1 VDDLQLLIQLYLP
14 TTAAGSF
21 FKKTGYE
28 KISRD
33 LAPGAI
39 QQTPEFVG
47 VCPVSAAFLAKRF
60 GR

>member
-1 VDDLQLLIQLYLP
+1 LCLL
-14 TTAAGSF
+14 TTTDESF

-47 VCPVSAAFLAKRF
+47 VCPVSAAFMAKRF